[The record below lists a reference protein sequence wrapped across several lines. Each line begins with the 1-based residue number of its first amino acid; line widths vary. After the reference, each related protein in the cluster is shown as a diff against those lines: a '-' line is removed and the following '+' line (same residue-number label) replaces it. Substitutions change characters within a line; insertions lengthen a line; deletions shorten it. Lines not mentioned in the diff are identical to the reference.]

1 MNLFKATGFVLL
13 LASSNAVAVDEN
25 DISFP
30 TSASL
35 PPRTMETLRALPG
48 SNKYALRANI
58 NPYFLQGD
66 FNGDGKIDTA
76 VLVKE
81 KATGKDGIAV
91 VHGPGEVHLLGAG
104 QDNGGRGDNYDW
116 LDAWYTFPKGIV
128 DQGIGAEDSPP
139 KLIGDALMVIKTES
153 ASALIYW
160 TGKDYKWYQQG
171 D

>member
-1 MNLFKATGFVLL
+1 MNLLHAGSFVLL
-13 LASSNAVAVDEN
+13 LASTTALAVDGD

-35 PPRTMETLRALPG
+35 PTDVMRALRAFPG
-48 SNKYALRANI
+48 SSRYALRENI
-58 NPYFLQGD
+58 NPYFIQGD
-66 FNGDGKIDTA
+66 FNGDRKIDTA

-91 VHGPGEVHLLGAG
+91 VHRSGPVFILGAG
-104 QDNGGRGDNYDW
+104 NDTAGRGDNYDW

-128 DQGIGAEDSPP
+128 DPGVGEEGTPP

-153 ASALIYW
+153 ANALIYW
-160 TGKDYKWYQQG
+160 TGKDYTWYQQG